1 MGSFIP
7 PKNAE
12 VFKLIQKLLQ
22 DLVVNLMGNNQL
34 NYYSHQGPIGLEV
47 EPADGTLSTCYRYD
61 VIDQNKNQLLIVKFY
76 DKMLDLVGREGC
88 TLIGTNFPKL
98 IGSTNHINAFQQ
110 KLRKAKLKG
119 MTRLEVSFNFN
130 ELA

>member
-12 VFKLIQKLLQ
+12 VFKLMQALLQ
-22 DLVVNLMGNNQL
+22 DLVLNLMGRNQL
-34 NYYSHQGPIGLEV
+34 NYFSHQSPAGLQV
-47 EPADGTLSTCYRYD
+47 EPAGGTLSTCYRYD
-61 VIDQNKNQLLIVKFY
+61 VIDQNKNQLLIVKIY

-88 TLIGTNFPKL
+88 TFIGTNLPKL
-98 IGSTNHINAFQQ
+98 IGSTNHIDAFQQ